1 MSRSYASGLES
12 TKDSPYWKSIVT
24 SRTWTEVVFGTLEPN
39 RTVMPSSGWMRNTK
53 ALLLS
58 SCTAVLAKGRC
69 GARLNT
75 TATSVTRRPSRLP
88 VRR

>member
-1 MSRSYASGLES
+1 ML
-12 TKDSPYWKSIVT
+12 T
-24 SRTWTEVVFGTLEPN
+24 SRISIAVPGTLEPN
-39 RTVMPSSGWMRNTK
+39 RIVIPSSGWIRITR
-53 ALLLS
+53 AFWVS
-58 SCTAVLAKGRC
+58 SSVAVAANGWC